1 MIATQGNIVANS
13 QECHKIEP
21 GGGSWTKKKNED
33 KNSRKQGQ
41 GISEDDDDGW
51 EMIAIRDKN

>member
-41 GISEDDDDGW
+41 GISEDDDDG
-51 EMIAIRDKN
+51 